1 MEIKNSVDKQNFNGL
16 YFKNVSP
23 KVRQALENSP
33 VIQKMGNNYDLFIS
47 QYAEPKRTSY
57 GKILEYGLRFRYNEI
72 VPNLFHKKIHYS
84 GKGSTEFA
92 LDLKQYKS
100 AKEIQKTVNE
110 DLAKDAELL
119 DMNIFK
125 QWFRMPY

>member
-1 MEIKNSVDKQNFNGL
+1 MEIRNSSDKQNFNGL

-33 VIQKMGNNYDLFIS
+33 VIQKIGNNYDLFIS

-57 GKILEYGLRFRYNEI
+57 GKILEYGLRFRYSEI

-84 GKGSTEFA
+84 GKGSSDFA
-92 LDLKQYKS
+92 LNLRDFKTI
-100 AKEIQKTVNE
+100 KEIENVVNE

-119 DMNIFK
+119 NMSTFK
-125 QWFRMPY
+125 LWMRTPY

>member
-1 MEIKNSVDKQNFNGL
+1 
-16 YFKNVSP
+16 
-23 KVRQALENSP
+23 
-33 VIQKMGNNYDLFIS
+33 MGNNYDLFIS

-100 AKEIQKTVNE
+100 AKEIQNTINE

>member
-33 VIQKMGNNYDLFIS
+33 VIKKMGNNYDLFIS